1 MSPLAV
7 RIGAGVLALLALIA
21 LRGKRWA
28 YLTFVLLGLLYFPAQ
43 THFRVHAPKCE
54 QLLPTLHLLVPLLH
68 NYAYIALFAG
78 FYWMSWAQFRT
89 SDARAIWALLAT
101 LLVGGDIAACRIS
114 YRTPQESWAQRCCSQ
129 AGPGSAGNL
138 RTSDSSGL
146 VQRPLLTRLPRRLGL
161 SFLLAVSFRPRR
173 RGESFDRR
181 LTFHRARALLRRRR
195 TSLGRKRLR
204 TARMSLHADR
214 SFNTSRRSWDVSEEC
229 HNACGRSYLDVAAR
243 SSLAASS
250 WRLWGPG
257 RS

>member
-43 THFRVHAPKCE
+43 THFRVHAPNCE
-54 QLLPTLHLLVPLLH
+54 QLLPTLHLLVALLH

-89 SDARAIWALLAT
+89 SDARGVWA
-101 LLVGGDIAACRIS
+101 
-114 YRTPQESWAQRCCSQ
+114 
-129 AGPGSAGNL
+129 
-138 RTSDSSGL
+138 
-146 VQRPLLTRLPRRLGL
+146 
-161 SFLLAVSFRPRR
+161 LLAVSFRPRR
-173 RGESFDRR
+173 CGESFDRR

-229 HNACGRSYLDVAAR
+229 HNAFGRSYLDVAAR

-250 WRLWGPG
+250 WRLWAPG